1 MHRIILRVLPIVLL
15 ATTAAHGQSRF
26 ILNDRDTDSMHRG
39 VDLDNNSSLNDP
51 GEINLWFS
59 GANAAGTLG
68 PMNPT
73 CLDISPNAI
82 VAMGDQINRNVYRL
96 IDFNDDGDV
105 QDAGESIVFA
115 DATNLSLFSF
125 AFPTGAAFDS
135 LNRMYIV
142 NAGNSFGNDRVF
154 RLVDLNGDGDAQD
167 AGEITEYVGEPFFGA
182 GNGSFSPQEIFF
194 DEGDVLYLRNSS
206 APNPFNLHGVWRF
219 EDLNA
224 NGRADDA
231 DEATVFFDITNSSG
245 ITTSAGFGLDLDHG
259 HERAIYYLQLA
270 TGGVDQLLRLTDI
283 NNDGDAQDAG
293 EAVLVWSTAEAGF
306 SSIDI
311 LCLYNGDV
319 LVTDNSGKRVIRLHD
334 ADNNGLFDNATERT
348 TLLAGTGTIIG
359 DIRQMSIL
367 PVLGD
372 INRDGVRDAADVPA
386 FVNVL
391 VDFDLDARRRI
402 AADVNRDGV
411 TDGRDIDQMT
421 RLFVGP

>member
-1 MHRIILRVLPIVLL
+1 LITLLP
-15 ATTAAHGQSRF
+15 ATIAHGQSRF

-51 GEINLWFS
+51 GEINLWF
-59 GANAAGTLG
+59 NATNTAETLG

-105 QDAGESIVFA
+105 QDAGESIVFV

-135 LNRMYIV
+135 LNRMHIV
-142 NAGNSFGNDRVF
+142 NAGNASGNDRVF
-154 RLVDLNGDGDAQD
+154 RLIDLNGDGDAQD
-167 AGEITEYVGEPFFGA
+167 DGEVTEYVGEPFFGP
-182 GNGSFSPQEIFF
+182 GNGSYSPQEIFI
-194 DEGDVLYLRNSS
+194 DENDVLFLRNSS
-206 APNPFNLHGVWRF
+206 TNLHGVWRF
-219 EDLNA
+219 EDLDA

-231 DEATVFFDITNSSG
+231 GEVIVFFDRTNSSG
-245 ITTSAGFGLDLDHG
+245 ITTSAGFGLDTDHG

-311 LCLYNGDV
+311 LCLYDGDV

-334 ADNNGLFDNATERT
+334 ADNDGLFDNATERT

-411 TDGRDIDQMT
+411 TDGRDIAVMT
-421 RLFVGP
+421 RLFTGP

>member
-1 MHRIILRVLPIVLL
+1 MHRNLALALSIVFIL
-15 ATTAAHGQSRF
+15 TGAANGQSRF

-39 VDLDNNSSLNDP
+39 VDIDSNSSLNDP
-51 GEINLWFS
+51 GEINLWFNS
-59 GANAAGTLG
+59 TNVAGTIG

-73 CLDISPNAI
+73 CLDVSVNAI

-142 NAGNSFGNDRVF
+142 NAGNGFGNDRVF
-154 RLVDLNGDGDAQD
+154 RLLDLNGDGDAQD
-167 AGEITEYVGEPFFGA
+167 ENEITEYVGEPFFGP

-194 DEGDVLYLRNSS
+194 DENDVLYLRNSS
-206 APNPFNLHGVWRF
+206 ANLHGVWRF
-219 EDLNA
+219 EDLDA

-231 DEATVFFDITNSSG
+231 GEATVYFSSANASG
-245 ITTSAGFGLDLDHG
+245 VVPSAGFGLEPD
-259 HERAIYYLQLA
+259 RAHPRSMYYLQTA
-270 TGGVDQLLRLTDI
+270 TGAVDQLYRLTDV
-283 NNDGDAQDAG
+283 NDDRDAQDAG
-293 EAVLVWSTAEAGF
+293 EAVLVWSTNEAGF
-306 SSIDI
+306 TNIDVV
-311 LCLYNGDV
+311 CLYNGDV
-319 LVTDNSGKRVIRLHD
+319 LITDNSTKRVIRLHD

-348 TLLAGTGTIIG
+348 NLFAAAGTSVV
-359 DIRQMSIL
+359 DIRQLSIL

-386 FVNVL
+386 FVDVL
-391 VDFDLDARRRI
+391 VDVDLNAFRRI
-402 AADVNRDGV
+402 ASDVNRDGV
-411 TDGRDIDQMT
+411 ADARDIAVMT
-421 RLFVGP
+421 HLFTGP